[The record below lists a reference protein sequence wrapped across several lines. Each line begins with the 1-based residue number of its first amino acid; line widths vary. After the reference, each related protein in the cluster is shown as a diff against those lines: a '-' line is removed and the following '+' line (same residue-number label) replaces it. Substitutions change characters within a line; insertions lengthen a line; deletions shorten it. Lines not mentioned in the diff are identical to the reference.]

1 MRSAIH
7 QVWSFLVPYLAVG
20 LAGSAGSI
28 LRYVVGTVSG
38 RIFGTGF
45 PVGTF
50 IINITGCLILGWF
63 METIRYRMVVAD
75 TVRLAVAVGFVG
87 AYTTFS
93 TFCYESN
100 SLLSDGSEI
109 KALVNLIGSVVV
121 GLIAV
126 RLGIALARS

>member
-1 MRSAIH
+1 MKTLFIRCLVVGAAGFVGAIARY
-7 QVWSFLVPYLAVG
+7 LVSL
-20 LAGSAGSI
+20 LAG
-28 LRYVVGTVSG
+28 
-38 RIFGTGF
+38 RINLNF
-45 PVGTF
+45 PLGTF
-50 IINITGCLILGWF
+50 VINVWGCLFLGWF
-63 METIRYRMVVAD
+63 LGFSGSRNVSEFTK
-75 TVRLAVAVGFVG
+75 LALGVGFVG